1 MAMYQYIRSTL
12 AITVLAV
19 GAWVPS
25 HTALAADY
33 SRTET
38 TQYHDNVDKW
48 VLGQV
53 ASVTCTAAVPASAAC
68 NGDVVSQATYS
79 SHAQPLTFSSFG
91 KLQQTRTHDVT
102 TAGQLGTVRTV
113 KDGRG
118 NLTTLSSWK
127 RGIPQAITHA
137 DGNTQAA
144 VVNNDGTLAQVADEN
159 GIVTKYQYDALGRLN
174 LIDYP
179 DGDAVAWTSTARTF
193 SKVAGVYGLPT
204 HWRMWERTGGGY
216 KLTHYDALWRPVVTE
231 TYVSTDAANTRSVV
245 VNRYDAVGRL
255 VFQSYPVR
263 SLGHWTD
270 ATLKG
275 TTTTYDALNRVRQVV
290 QDSELGALSTTTS
303 YLNNANG
310 HYTLMTDPRGNQT
323 RTWFQAF
330 DRPSY
335 DTPVTIWHPAG
346 AYTHITRDAFG
357 KPTRLRRS
365 NSSSPTGGAVALNR
379 DYFYDSYQ
387 QLCRTSEP
395 ETGDTFMG
403 LDAAGNLAWSA
414 AGYNSTATGCLGASS
429 VVGRRVDRSYDAR
442 NRPVELRFPD
452 GQGDTVTSY
461 TPDGLPASITAYN
474 GSDVVTT
481 STTYNHRR
489 LPTQERMQWNSI
501 SWAITHA
508 YNASGHLSAHG
519 YPGGLT
525 VSYAPNAL
533 GQPTQA
539 GSYATGVSYHPNGAI
554 SQFTYGNGIHHS
566 LAQNARGLPDRSRDA
581 YGSTAFLDDGYD
593 YDANGNV
600 AGISDG
606 ATDRNQRGNRTMAYD
621 GLDRLTATTSP
632 MFGTATYAF
641 DVLDNLT
648 GLSIGGTKARDHSYC
663 YDTNWRLTNVKT
675 GSCGGSTVIGLGY
688 DVQGNVANKNGST
701 FAFDYGNR
709 LRTSTAGGT
718 ASYVY
723 DGHGRRVRDNV
734 SGQGSKYSLYSQAG
748 SLMFD
753 SDLRKQQQHEYIYL
767 GGSLVATREKD
778 TGTGAYSNRYQHTDA
793 LGSPVVV
800 TSQAR
805 GVLERSEYEPF
816 GQVLN
821 RPLKDGPGYTGHVED
836 ATTGL
841 VQMQQRYYDPGIGRF
856 LSVDPVSA
864 DTVTGWNFNRYNY
877 AANNPYKFTDPDGR
891 VIMSS
896 AERQSPSCQSN
907 PHCAFALQA
916 GGGSR
921 RGGESRI
928 ASAQESV
935 KSAANTAKDEVAFG
949 VNAVADG
956 IASDYKNGGVLGVV
970 IGATGGHDSS
980 GFGAQ
985 TWKNYASTSLVV
997 GPIKNADKK
1006 LVGLAAGGSFAKRYG
1021 GYTVGQFIFKG
1032 PAPHLGT
1039 YSATARLVAAT
1050 SIVNGILVTGAWEF
1064 GSGAGAVFRT
1074 SINHAAR
1081 AAEE

>member
-1 MAMYQYIRSTL
+1 MAMHQYIRSTL
-12 AITVLAV
+12 AVTVLVV
-19 GAWVPS
+19 GIWVPS
-25 HTALAADY
+25 HAALAADY

-38 TQYHDNVDKW
+38 TQYHDNLGNW

-53 ASVTCTAAVPASAAC
+53 ASVECAASVPASAAC
-68 NGDVVSQATYS
+68 NGDVVSQTTYS
-79 SHAQPLTFSSFG
+79 SYAQPLAIHAFG

-102 TAGQLGTVRTV
+102 TTGQKGTVRTV

-127 RGIPQAITHA
+127 RGIPQTITYA

-144 VVNNDGTLAQVADEN
+144 VVNNDGSLTQVTDEN
-159 GIVTKYQYDALGRLN
+159 GFATKYQYDAMGRLE

-179 DGDAVAWTSTARTF
+179 DGDAVAWTSTERTF
-193 SKVAGVYGLPT
+193 SVVAGVYGLPN
-204 HWRMWERTGGGY
+204 HWRMWERTGGGD
-216 KLTHYDALWRPVVTE
+216 KLTHYDALWRPVVVE
-231 TYVSTDAANTRSVV
+231 TYVSTDAASTRSIVV
-245 VNRYDAVGRL
+245 SRYDAAGRL
-255 VFQSYPVR
+255 AFQSYPIR
-263 SLGHWTD
+263 TLGHWNDD
-270 ATLKG
+270 ALNG
-275 TTTTYDALNRVRQVV
+275 TRTTYDALDRVTKVV

-303 YLNNANG
+303 YLNDANG
-310 HYTLMTDPRGNQT
+310 YYTLVTNPGGNQT
-323 RTWFQAF
+323 RAWFQAF
-330 DRPSY
+330 DQPSY

-346 AYTHITRDAFG
+346 AYTHINRDVFG

-365 NSSSPTGGAVALNR
+365 NSSNATSGTVALNR
-379 DYFYDSYQ
+379 DYYYDSYQ

-403 LDAAGNLAWSA
+403 YDAAGNLAWSA
-414 AGYNSTATGCLGASS
+414 AGYSSTATGCLGASS
-429 VVGRRVDRSYDAR
+429 VAARRVDRSYDAR

-461 TPDGLPASITAYN
+461 TPDGLPAGITAYN

-481 STTYNHRR
+481 STTYNRRR

-501 SWAITHA
+501 DWSVTHA

-519 YPGGLT
+519 YPDGLT

-554 SQFTYGNGIHHS
+554 SQFTYGNGIVHT
-566 LAQNARGLPDRSRDA
+566 LAQNARGLPDRSIDA
-581 YGSTAFLDDGYD
+581 YGSTRFLDDGYD
-593 YDANGNV
+593 YDANGNGNV
-600 AGISDG
+600 AAISDG
-606 ATDRNQRGNRTMAYD
+606 ATGRNQRGNRTMAYD
-621 GLDRLTATTSP
+621 GLGRLTTVVSP
-632 MFGTATYAF
+632 MYDSLNATYAY

-648 GLSIGGTKARDHSYC
+648 GVKIGGAKARDHGYC
-663 YDTNWRLTNVKT
+663 YDANWRLTNIKT

-718 ASYVY
+718 VSYVY
-723 DGHGRRVRDNV
+723 DGHGRRVRDLV

-753 SDLRKQQQHEYIYL
+753 SDLRKKQQHEYIYL

-778 TGTGAYSNRYQHTDA
+778 TVTGTYSDRYQHTDA
-793 LGSPVVV
+793 LGSPVAV

-805 GVLERSEYEPF
+805 GVLERTEYEPF

-841 VQMQQRYYDPGIGRF
+841 VQMQQRYYDPGVGRF
-856 LSVDPVSA
+856 LSVDPIAA
-864 DTVTGWNFNRYNY
+864 DTGTAWNFNRYNY

-891 VIMSS
+891 EIRFAPGAPASFYKNAAAAIRYLNNGGAANGIGTIHASDNVVTVRMAADRTNAAQTNYNPKTNEITWADQGAVDVIDSSNGESGVMSPALAFGHEAEHAMNDFYGDIS
-896 AERQSPSCQSN
+896 TDANTFDSQYGDQEERNVIEEYERPAAERLGEPQ
-907 PHCAFALQA
+907 
-916 GGGSR
+916 
-921 RGGESRI
+921 RGDHSGTPVRAEC
-928 ASAQESV
+928 SV
-935 KSAANTAKDEVAFG
+935 PECK
-949 VNAVADG
+949 
-956 IASDYKNGGVLGVV
+956 
-970 IGATGGHDSS
+970 
-980 GFGAQ
+980 
-985 TWKNYASTSLVV
+985 
-997 GPIKNADKK
+997 
-1006 LVGLAAGGSFAKRYG
+1006 
-1021 GYTVGQFIFKG
+1021 
-1032 PAPHLGT
+1032 
-1039 YSATARLVAAT
+1039 
-1050 SIVNGILVTGAWEF
+1050 
-1064 GSGAGAVFRT
+1064 
-1074 SINHAAR
+1074 
-1081 AAEE
+1081 

>member
-1 MAMYQYIRSTL
+1 M
-12 AITVLAV
+12 
-19 GAWVPS
+19 
-25 HTALAADY
+25 
-33 SRTET
+33 
-38 TQYHDNVDKW
+38 HD
-48 VLGQV
+48 
-53 ASVTCTAAVPASAAC
+53 
-68 NGDVVSQATYS
+68 
-79 SHAQPLTFSSFG
+79 
-91 KLQQTRTHDVT
+91 R
-102 TAGQLGTVRTV
+102 R
-113 KDGRG
+113 
-118 NLTTLSSWK
+118 
-127 RGIPQAITHA
+127 
-137 DGNTQAA
+137 
-144 VVNNDGTLAQVADEN
+144 
-159 GIVTKYQYDALGRLN
+159 
-174 LIDYP
+174 
-179 DGDAVAWTSTARTF
+179 
-193 SKVAGVYGLPT
+193 AGVACKNGV
-204 HWRMWERTGGGY
+204 RF
-216 KLTHYDALWRPVVTE
+216 
-231 TYVSTDAANTRSVV
+231 TY
-245 VNRYDAVGRL
+245 L
-255 VFQSYPVR
+255 PVR
-263 SLGHWTD
+263 RH
-270 ATLKG
+270 
-275 TTTTYDALNRVRQVV
+275 
-290 QDSELGALSTTTS
+290 
-303 YLNNANG
+303 
-310 HYTLMTDPRGNQT
+310 
-323 RTWFQAF
+323 
-330 DRPSY
+330 
-335 DTPVTIWHPAG
+335 
-346 AYTHITRDAFG
+346 
-357 KPTRLRRS
+357 
-365 NSSSPTGGAVALNR
+365 GAVALNR
-379 DYFYDSYQ
+379 DYYYDSYQ

-403 LDAAGNLAWSA
+403 FDAAGNLAWSA

-800 TSQAR
+800 TSQTR
-805 GVLERSEYEPF
+805 SVLERTEYEPF

-841 VQMQQRYYDPGIGRF
+841 VYMQQRYMDPEIGRF

-864 DTVTGWNFNRYNY
+864 NSGTGANFNRYWYGN
-877 AANNPYKFTDPDGR
+877 NNPYKFTDPDGR
-891 VIMSS
+891 LGRPRELPRACSISTGKCIGGGVGV
-896 AERQSPSCQSN
+896 
-907 PHCAFALQA
+907 QA
-916 GGGSR
+916 GGGRPAFS
-921 RGGESRI
+921 ESN
-928 ASAQESV
+928 AQ
-935 KSAANTAKDEVAFG
+935 
-949 VNAVADG
+949 
-956 IASDYKNGGVLGVV
+956 
-970 IGATGGHDSS
+970 
-980 GFGAQ
+980 
-985 TWKNYASTSLVV
+985 
-997 GPIKNADKK
+997 
-1006 LVGLAAGGSFAKRYG
+1006 KRYVSATREISG
-1021 GYTVGQFIFKG
+1021 KRESMEGKGHNTPDDAARTFRGVAQPVSTKYGVEVQSLIEQNALGKFKLTGTMVGDRFDENGIGYTVGG
-1032 PAPHLGT
+1032 PTDGLPTAHTHPTPRQPGA
-1039 YSATARLVAAT
+1039 YSPFSPSDLNFYGASRAAFHY
-1050 SIVNGILVTGAWEF
+1050 VTTIEGGVF
-1064 GSGAGAVFRT
+1064 RYNGAGMPVT
-1074 SINHAAR
+1074 EVSP
-1081 AAEE
+1081 